1 MKHQP
6 TTVVILLGLL
16 SSTAYAGD
24 MHAAGHHDHAKGQ
37 PAAMSESATP
47 LTDGV
52 IRAVDREA
60 GTITVEHGPI
70 KSLGM
75 PAMTMP
81 YHVKDPAMLTAVK
94 PGDRIKMSV
103 DKMGDMY
110 TIMAMQHAH

>member
-1 MKHQP
+1 MKYQP
-6 TTVVILLGLL
+6 TTAVILLGLL
-16 SSTAYAGD
+16 SGAAYAGD
-24 MHAAGHHDHAKGQ
+24 MHGAGHHDHAKGQ
-37 PAAMSESATP
+37 HAAMSESETT

-52 IRAVDREA
+52 IRAVDHNA

-81 YHVKDPAMLTAVK
+81 YHVKDRAMLKTFK

-103 DKMGDMY
+103 DKTGDMY
-110 TIMAMQHAH
+110 TIMTMQQAH